1 MLRKICYAC
10 VLALFMFTL
19 SGCGLSLSGPE
30 GPDSG
35 EEIDLTDESKGPDSG
50 DEIDT
55 SDEPKSPDS
64 GDEIDPNE
72 PTSPDSG
79 DEIDTSEPQSPD
91 SGDDYDTSIPGAPDS
106 GDEIDTSEPTS
117 PDSGDEID
125 TSDEPKS
132 PDSGEE
138 ADPNEPTS
146 PDSGDEITLNEDFKN
161 RAKGS
166 CNLIGEGSTCIEYIG
181 SFWTGANA
189 KLNCSSAAAF
199 SASPCPRPALGG
211 CNVSAGTGTEIV
223 TWHYGY
229 GGDPYT
235 EVIGYAASACNALP
249 GARWIN

>member
-1 MLRKICYAC
+1 MPRKIYFICI
-10 VLALFMFTL
+10 LALLAFSL
-19 SGCGLSLSGPE
+19 SGCGMSLSGPG

-35 EEIDLTDESKGPDSG
+35 EEIDPSEESKGPDSG
-50 DEIDT
+50 EDYDTSIPGAPDSGEEIDT
-55 SDEPKSPDS
+55 SDEPKGPDS
-64 GDEIDPNE
+64 GDEVDPNE

-79 DEIDTSEPQSPD
+79 DEIDTSEPTSPD
-91 SGDDYDTSIPGAPDS
+91 SGEDYDTSIPGA
-106 GDEIDTSEPTS
+106 

-146 PDSGDEITLNEDFKN
+146 PDSGDEITLNEDLKN

-166 CNLIGEGSTCIEYIG
+166 CNLISEGSTCIEYIG
-181 SFWTGANA
+181 SYWTKINA
-189 KLNCSSAAAF
+189 RLNCSSAAAF
-199 SASPCPRPALGG
+199 STTPCPRPALGG
-211 CNVSAGTGTEIV
+211 CNVGAGSATEIV

-235 EVIGYAASACNALP
+235 EVINYAASACNALP
-249 GARWIN
+249 SAHWIN